1 MRIVVLAGGV
11 GGSKF
16 LWGLAQE
23 VGPDH
28 LTAIVNTGDD
38 IEMHGLRISPDVDIV
53 TYTLAGLVDTE
64 KGWGFAGDTFHC
76 MQLLGKYGLPAWFN
90 LGDRDLG
97 THIFRTQAL
106 RQNRRPTE
114 VADAIG
120 RALGVHARILPM
132 TDDPVGTHILVGDGP
147 VRSLHF
153 QEYLVERGAKDEV
166 RGVEYRGSARA
177 HPSPEVIAALDAAE
191 TIFIAPSNPI
201 ASIGPILAVSGI
213 RERLRNTKVPILA
226 VSPVVG
232 GASLKGPTDK
242 FLQWAKV
249 EVSPLGVGRFY
260 QSVLGR
266 LDGILI
272 DRVDAALAPAL
283 EALGVR
289 VGAGE
294 IIMCGPEEKRAVARM
309 ACALL
314 EELGCRPPRS

>member
-23 VGPDH
+23 VGEDN

-38 IEMHGLRISPDVDIV
+38 IELHGLRISPDVDIV
-53 TYTLAGLVDTE
+53 TYTLAGLVDVE

-76 MQLLGKYGLPAWFN
+76 LQVLVKYGQPAWFN
-90 LGDRDLG
+90 LGDRDLA

-106 RQNRRPTE
+106 RQHTRLTE
-114 VADAIG
+114 VADTVR
-120 RALGVHARILPM
+120 RALGVRASVLPM
-132 TDDPVGTHILVGDGP
+132 TDDPVATHVLVGDGP
-147 VRSLHF
+147 MRSLHF
-153 QEYLVERGAKDEV
+153 QEYLVQRGAKDEV

-177 HPSPEVIAALDAAE
+177 RPSPEILAALGEAE
-191 TIFIAPSNPI
+191 AIFIAPSNPI
-201 ASIGPILAVSGI
+201 ASIGPILAIPGI
-213 RERLRNTKVPILA
+213 REHLRNAPVPVVV

-249 EVSPLGVGRFY
+249 EVSPLGVSRFY

-266 LDGILI
+266 LDGMLI
-272 DRVDAALAPAL
+272 DGVDAELAPAI
-283 EALGVR
+283 EAAGVR
-289 VGAGE
+289 VCVGE
-294 IIMCGPEEKRAVARM
+294 IVMGGPEEKRAVARM
-309 ACALL
+309 ACKFL
-314 EELGCRPPRS
+314 EDLGCRPPRS

>member
-23 VGPDH
+23 MGQDD
-28 LTAIVNTGDD
+28 LTAVVNTGDD

-53 TYTLAGLVDTE
+53 TYTLAGLVDAE

-76 MQLLGKYGLPAWFN
+76 LQVLEKYGLPAWFN
-90 LGDRDLG
+90 LGDRDLA

-106 RQNRRPTE
+106 RQNRRATE
-114 VADAIG
+114 VADAIR

-132 TDDPVGTHILVGDGP
+132 TDDPVGTHVLVGDGP

-153 QEYLVERGAKDEV
+153 QEYLVQRGATDTV

-177 HPSPEVIAALDAAE
+177 NPSPEVVAALEAAE

-213 RERLRNTKVPILA
+213 REHLRSMKVPILA

-232 GASLKGPTDK
+232 GASLMGPTDK

-249 EVSPLGVGRFY
+249 EVSPLGVGRYY

-266 LDGILI
+266 LDGMLI
-272 DRVDAALAPAL
+272 DRMDAAQVPAL

-289 VGAGE
+289 VEVGE
-294 IIMCGPEEKRAVARM
+294 IVMRGPEEKRSVARM
-309 ACALL
+309 ACTFL
-314 EELGCRPPRS
+314 ESLGCRPPRS

>member
-23 VGPDH
+23 VGQDE

-38 IEMHGLRISPDVDIV
+38 IELHGLRISPDVDIV
-53 TYTLAGLVDTE
+53 TYTLAGLVDRE

-76 MQLLGKYGLPAWFN
+76 LQVLEKYGQPAWFN
-90 LGDRDLG
+90 LGDRDLA

-106 RQNRRPTE
+106 RQKRRPTE
-114 VADAIG
+114 VADAVR
-120 RALGVHARILPM
+120 RALGVHVRILPM
-132 TDDPVGTHILVGDGP
+132 TDDPVGTHVLVGNGP

-153 QEYLVERGAKDEV
+153 QEYLVQRGAKDEV

-177 HPSPEVIAALDAAE
+177 HPSPEVVVALDGAE
-191 TIFIAPSNPI
+191 AIFIAPSNPI
-201 ASIGPILAVSGI
+201 ASIGPILAIPGI
-213 RERLRNTKVPILA
+213 RERLRNAKVPVVA

-249 EVSPLGVGRFY
+249 EVSPLGVSRFY

-266 LDGILI
+266 LDGMLI
-272 DRVDAALAPAL
+272 DRVDAALTPAM
-283 EALGVR
+283 EAAGVR
-289 VGAGE
+289 ACADE
-294 IIMCGPEEKRAVARM
+294 IVMRGPEEKRAVARM
-309 ACALL
+309 ACKFL
-314 EELGCRPPRS
+314 EDLGCRPPRS

>member
-23 VGPDH
+23 VGQDD

-38 IEMHGLRISPDVDIV
+38 IELHGLRISPDVDIV
-53 TYTLAGLVDTE
+53 TYTLAGLVDAE

-76 MQLLGKYGLPAWFN
+76 LQVLEKYGQPAWFN
-90 LGDRDLG
+90 LGDQDLA

-106 RQNRRPTE
+106 RQKRRPTE
-114 VADAIG
+114 VADTIR
-120 RALGVHARILPM
+120 RALGVQATILPM

-153 QEYLVERGAKDEV
+153 QEYLVQRGAKDEV

-177 HPSPEVIAALDAAE
+177 HPSPEVVAALVGAE
-191 TIFIAPSNPI
+191 AIFIAPSNPI
-201 ASIGPILAVSGI
+201 ASIGPILAVPGI
-213 RERLRNTKVPILA
+213 RDRLRDAKVPVVA

-249 EVSPLGVGRFY
+249 EVSPLGVSRFY

-266 LDGILI
+266 LDGMLI
-272 DRVDAALAPAL
+272 DRVDAALTPAM
-283 EALGVR
+283 EAEGVR
-289 VGAGE
+289 VWVDG
-294 IIMCGPEEKRAVARM
+294 IVMRGPEEKRAVARM
-309 ACALL
+309 ACTLL
-314 EELGCRPPRS
+314 EQMGCRPPRS